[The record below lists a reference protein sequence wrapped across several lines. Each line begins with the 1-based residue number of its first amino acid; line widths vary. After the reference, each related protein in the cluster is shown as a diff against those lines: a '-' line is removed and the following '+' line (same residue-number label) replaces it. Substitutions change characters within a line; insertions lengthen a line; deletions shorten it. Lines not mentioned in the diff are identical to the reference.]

1 MRPFPMAIVVGIVV
15 LLVLLVMIFNLV
27 VRRDEVERVTTIVIP
42 QTYEVIFYGPD
53 PPKVWRGVRE
63 FNPCKMYGGM
73 LNFTDPT
80 TGRWVEI
87 IGGPIEIQ
95 EGIGAEA
102 PTISEGR

>member
-1 MRPFPMAIVVGIVV
+1 MKQGRSSPMAVVVV
-15 LLVLLVMIFNLV
+15 LLVLLFMIFKLV
-27 VRRDEVERVTTIVIP
+27 VRRNEVERVTTIVAP

-53 PPKVWRGVRE
+53 PPKVWRGVRG
-63 FNPCKMYGGM
+63 FNSCKIYGGM

-87 IGGPIEIQ
+87 TGGPIEIQ
-95 EGIGAEA
+95 EEIGAEA